1 MTLIYSILLISFSAV
16 AMSSYD
22 AAHVYADQL
31 IQKFDKEIQ
40 ASDFKLETSNTYK
53 KILASR
59 EFIENLGIDPNV
71 KNEKSILEVQDSNA
85 YLRTT
90 KIIDSISKKV
100 IFPSSGRDGN
110 VTGNQFPKNTWSLTF
125 DDGPRGARTK
135 KVVDNLYSRG
145 IKATFF
151 MLTSE
156 AKRYPETA
164 QYVLDAGMDV
174 ALHSYTH
181 KSLANPSDARLKY
194 EITQAKI
201 DLEKILNIKLKI
213 FRLPYGAGMR
223 NSKTRDAITKN
234 ELVHIFWNVDTL
246 DWKDKVPA
254 SVFKR
259 AKILMDKSPKNSGI
273 ILFHDIHATT
283 GQASELLMDYLLE
296 KNLNI
301 CTVQDVI
308 DYTNGSPVD
317 CIK

>member
-110 VTGNQFPKNTWSLTF
+110 VTGNQFPKNTW
-125 DDGPRGARTK
+125 
-135 KVVDNLYSRG
+135 N
-145 IKATFF
+145 
-151 MLTSE
+151 
-156 AKRYPETA
+156 
-164 QYVLDAGMDV
+164 
-174 ALHSYTH
+174 
-181 KSLANPSDARLKY
+181 
-194 EITQAKI
+194 
-201 DLEKILNIKLKI
+201 
-213 FRLPYGAGMR
+213 
-223 NSKTRDAITKN
+223 
-234 ELVHIFWNVDTL
+234 
-246 DWKDKVPA
+246 
-254 SVFKR
+254 
-259 AKILMDKSPKNSGI
+259 
-273 ILFHDIHATT
+273 
-283 GQASELLMDYLLE
+283 
-296 KNLNI
+296 
-301 CTVQDVI
+301 
-308 DYTNGSPVD
+308 
-317 CIK
+317 